1 MVADQP
7 QIYWSSAAQPCD
19 RITGIVVAS
28 TARNSLRDLAKTR
41 AKKAT
46 IAILPRDQKLTEDK
60 TKWDSAHKFGT
71 ASTAQY
77 KK

>member
-1 MVADQP
+1 MTKIVADQP
-7 QIYWSSAAQPCD
+7 QLNWSSSAQPGD
-19 RITGIVVAS
+19 RITGIVVAN
-28 TARNSLRDLAKTR
+28 TARNSLRDLDKTR

-71 ASTAQY
+71 ASTA
-77 KK
+77 